1 MSIRK
6 YPSGLTWQ
14 NWQNSAMEA
23 FMRALRFRVESAE
36 GSCSLIRYISQIQW
50 IHEDCWKFVELS
62 ESPGRV

>member
-1 MSIRK
+1 
-6 YPSGLTWQ
+6 
-14 NWQNSAMEA
+14 MEA